1 MTIIER
7 IKEFI
12 KAQGLNN
19 SAFEKRAGLGNG
31 YISKVKGSPSP
42 EKCEDI
48 LKAFPE
54 LSRDWLFT
62 GRGEMLKSAP
72 APEPE
77 PEAQAPADP
86 APAAF
91 VSIPA
96 DAWNVIKQQAASLER
111 KDRQV
116 DRVIALLED
125 ALNERKKELRP
136 DAPSGPF
143 APSGTVA
150 APGSKIEHL

>member
-1 MTIIER
+1 MAIIER

-42 EKCEDI
+42 EKCEEI

-62 GRGEMLKSAP
+62 GRGEMLNPAPSADPEPAAEAP
-72 APEPE
+72 APV
-77 PEAQAPADP
+77 DP
-86 APAAF
+86 AGF

-96 DAWNVIKQQAASLER
+96 EAWNVIKQQAASLEM

-116 DRVIALLED
+116 DRVISLLEA
-125 ALNERKKELRP
+125 ALSDEKKTEGWP
-136 DAPSGPF
+136 DAPSGNF
-143 APSGTVA
+143 AR
-150 APGSKIEHL
+150 PGAGPR